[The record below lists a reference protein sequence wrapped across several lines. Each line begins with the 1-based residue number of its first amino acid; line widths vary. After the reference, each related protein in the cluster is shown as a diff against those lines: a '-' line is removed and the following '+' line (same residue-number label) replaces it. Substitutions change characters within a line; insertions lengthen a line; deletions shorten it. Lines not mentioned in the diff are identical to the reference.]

1 MSTEAIGLRQ
11 RWRQKCW
18 QWARRYVPAEIVGT
32 ACALI
37 STAVV
42 YSLFTDRVLA
52 AVAGTAGEMLG
63 FYGLIATVEWRRERA
78 RGYGL
83 RRTTT
88 STARLLLAEFGLIE
102 ILDSTT
108 LRPLLMYLGPN
119 ITGSI
124 GSGTLLGKLMA
135 DVVFYGVA
143 IISYELVR
151 RRRDTAPAAA
161 GKDTGEDTVELST
174 RVDAEVT
181 RPIAT
186 IGAATTQRIISVDP
200 EVTQPIAVRPS
211 AARPSMAG
219 PVRIPGP
226 RPARDA
232 EITQVS
238 PMRPAATRTRSG

>member
-1 MSTEAIGLRQ
+1 MSTEAVGLRQ

-32 ACALI
+32 ACALT

-42 YSLFTDRVLA
+42 YGLSTDRVLA
-52 AVAGTAGEMLG
+52 AMAGTAGETVG

-83 RRTTT
+83 QRTTT

-102 ILDSTT
+102 VLDSTI
-108 LRPLLMYLGPN
+108 LRPLFMYLGPD
-119 ITGSI
+119 ITGGI

-135 DVVFYGVA
+135 DVAFYGVA
-143 IISYELVR
+143 IVSYELIR
-151 RRRDTAPAAA
+151 RRRDTVPAAA
-161 GKDTGEDTVELST
+161 GTDTVDPST
-174 RVDAEVT
+174 HADA
-181 RPIAT
+181 
-186 IGAATTQRIISVDP
+186 

-211 AARPSMAG
+211 LIRPSMAG

-226 RPARDA
+226 RPALDA

-238 PMRPAATRTRSG
+238 PMPPAVTSTRSA